1 MADYNIA
8 KRIEARNYLQQIYYE
23 ILSEIDV
30 ESVEAFEYS
39 SCADTSR

>member
-1 MADYNIA
+1 MVKDID
-8 KRIEARNYLQQIYYE
+8 KARNYLQQFYYE

-30 ESVEAFEYS
+30 ELVEAFEYS